1 MTKTSDPTSSKL
13 SGWEQI
19 HSSRLIDF
27 AVWLIR
33 CLLGGFRGESLI
45 RRLGLTRLRSFYYFA
60 LRYLYYFALWSLKE
74 NQSHGRMVPAT
85 AYYEF
90 GVGLGYTLINYV
102 EALKAFCK
110 DTGESFYNY
119 HIFLFDS
126 FEGLP
131 EKEDFRDDH
140 PIYGKGSFAHD
151 ISEIKNLLINAG
163 VDLNR
168 ETVHF
173 VKGYYEETLK
183 PSTQERFKKHCP
195 RIVTVDVDYYS
206 STKTVLDW
214 LEPLLSSGTIF
225 YFDDIWSFHGNPDYG
240 ELAAINEFNR
250 SERGFLTPCH
260 ILSDGY
266 LSDSCYIYSRKRL
279 EYGKGTTT

>member
-1 MTKTSDPTSSKL
+1 MTTTLDQTSSKP

-19 HSSRLIDF
+19 HSSPLIDF
-27 AVWLIR
+27 AVWFIR
-33 CLLGGFRGESLI
+33 SLLGGRRGELLI
-45 RRLGLTRLRSFYYFA
+45 SRLGLTRLRSFYYHA
-60 LRYLYYFALWSLKE
+60 LWYLHYFAQWSLKE
-74 NQSHGRMVPAT
+74 NQSQGPIVPPK

-90 GVGLGYTLINYV
+90 GVGSGYTLINYV

-110 DTGESFYNY
+110 DTGEDFYNY

-131 EKEDFRDDH
+131 EKKDFRDYS
-140 PIYGKGSFAHD
+140 PIYDKGSFAHD
-151 ISEIKNLLINAG
+151 ISEIKNLLIKAG

-183 PSTQERFKKHCP
+183 PNTQERFKEYCP

-206 STKTVLDW
+206 STKIVLDW
-214 LEPLLSSGTIF
+214 LEPLLSSGTVF

-260 ILSDGY
+260 IFSGGY
-266 LSDSCYIYSRKRL
+266 LSDSCYMYSK
-279 EYGKGTTT
+279 KGIEPEHYP